1 MFEYIGLKNIDL
13 LELWET
19 ARSWAQ
25 TELWENGG
33 LIELVIVAVSI
44 LISAFIYTFI
54 RRRLIVGIEKSQWPL
69 QVKHMAGNLRKLVL
83 PILSLI
89 FIFIGTAIIS
99 SNFAGNFDVTLN
111 IGIMK
116 VLLAWI
122 VIRTAV
128 QFIEN
133 TVIRNIFA
141 LIIWIVLALSI
152 LGVLEQTT
160 DVLDSIG
167 FSIGEFRLSAL
178 AVIKGTLSIFILLY
192 LAIFFS
198 GFVENRVFKA
208 KSLTRTSQVL
218 MAKIIRVS
226 LIVMALF
233 IAITSAGIDLSL
245 FAVFGGAVGLG
256 IGFGLQKGISNLF
269 SGMLLLMDRS
279 IKPGDVI
286 ELPDMQTFGWVNEM
300 AARYTEIITRD
311 NKSVLIPNEDFITQ
325 RVVNWSHGN
334 SLIRVS
340 LDFGVSYSSDMEQ
353 VVAIA
358 IKAAQIPERVVSF
371 REPVCWMTEF
381 GDSSVNFKL
390 RFWIKDAEQG
400 ITNVKGQVMM
410 ELWKALKENKINI
423 PFPHREVFIHE
434 AKEPAKSPKKKTGAK
449 KDTVAKK
456 EGKKVETEAEK
467 QSEIPPEKP
476 ESKPPAEIA

>member
-1 MFEYIGLKNIDL
+1 MFEYIGWKNIDL
-13 LELWET
+13 QEIWDT
-19 ARSWAQ
+19 TRNWAQ

-33 LIELVIVAVSI
+33 LIELVIVAVSV
-44 LISAFIYTFI
+44 LISAFVYTLI
-54 RRRLIVGIEKSQWPL
+54 RRRLIAGIENAQWPV
-69 QVKHMAGNLRKLVL
+69 QVKHIASNLRKLVF

-89 FIFIGTAIIS
+89 LIFIGTAIIS

-122 VIRTAV
+122 IIRAAV

-133 TVIRNIFA
+133 SLIRNIFA
-141 LIIWIVLALSI
+141 LIIWTVVALSI

-160 DVLDSIG
+160 EALDGIG

-178 AVIKGTLSIFILLY
+178 AVIKGVLSIFILLY

-208 KSLTRTSQVL
+208 KSLTRSSQVL
-218 MAKIIRVS
+218 IAKIIRVS
-226 LIVMALF
+226 LIVFALL
-233 IAITSAGIDLSL
+233 IGITSAGIDLSL
-245 FAVFGGAVGLG
+245 FAVFGGAIGLG

-286 ELPDMQTFGWVNEM
+286 ELPEMQTFGWVNQM

-340 LDFGVSYSSDMEQ
+340 LDFGVSYSSDMEH

-358 IKAAQIPERVVSF
+358 IEAAKKPERVVSF

-400 ITNVKGQVMM
+400 VTNVKGQVMM
-410 ELWKALKENKINI
+410 ELWKLLKEHNINI

-434 AKEPAKSPKKKTGAK
+434 GKEPAKPPKKKPAS
-449 KDTVAKK
+449 
-456 EGKKVETEAEK
+456 KKVEKKTETKAEK
-467 QSEIPPEKP
+467 QSEIPPGKP
-476 ESKPPAEIA
+476 ESKPPAEIG